1 MTEFKQDHLQHFK
14 SSKASEERGLNMEVI
29 NQLSNATES
38 MLEGF
43 NETEFSMENFW
54 SYHFQLPE
62 NTTPS
67 SLSNFPCVT
76 LLKCQNEFP
85 VITRSS
91 LLVDSAQETM
101 KRKTKQASESNP
113 GTLCAAFGN
122 DSSNAR
128 PSKNLGGG
136 RKRRNCEKEQEKP
149 AEVVHVRAKR
159 GQATDSHSL
168 AERVRREKINNKLKC
183 LQNIIPGCHKS
194 MGMAMVL
201 DETIN
206 YVHSLQNQVEF
217 LSMEL
222 AAACSTLGI
231 NFGMG
236 PIRKALVHHQL
247 PKSLLTFDIL
257 LSTNET
263 IG

>member
-1 MTEFKQDHLQHFK
+1 MREFRQNLQHFK
-14 SSKASEERGLNMEVI
+14 SSKASEEMTFNMEVI
-29 NQLSNATES
+29 NQFSNATES
-38 MLEGF
+38 VLEDF
-43 NETEFSMENFW
+43 NETESSVENFW
-54 SYHFQLPE
+54 GYHFQLPE
-62 NTTPS
+62 NTSPS
-67 SLSNFPCVT
+67 SLSNFSSVA
-76 LLKCQNEFP
+76 LLKCQKDFP

-101 KRKTKQASESNP
+101 KRKEKQVSESNS
-113 GTLCAAFGN
+113 GILCAAFGN

-128 PSKNLGGG
+128 SSKASNLGGG

-149 AEVVHVRAKR
+149 GVVHVRAKR

-168 AERVRREKINNKLKC
+168 AERVRREKINHKLKC

-206 YVHSLQNQVEF
+206 YVYSLQNQVEF

-236 PIRKALVHHQL
+236 DNR
-247 PKSLLTFDIL
+247 
-257 LSTNET
+257 
-263 IG
+263 